1 MPESPEKSI
10 DALLGSGGISQ
21 LLQNPEIAAKLPRIM
36 EALAPV
42 MAEMKAERAAGA
54 SAPPASVP
62 PAADAPPSAPP
73 AAAEAV
79 ADPAAAA
86 AATAATAAPAG
97 ATAAAASAASA
108 GKGSPVSRRMAL
120 LRALSP
126 YLSPERQSALDTVMK
141 VSTLLDLLTE
151 VL

>member
-42 MAEMKAERAAGA
+42 MAEMKAERAAAA

-62 PAADAPPSAPP
+62 PAADAPSSATP

-79 ADPAAAA
+79 TEPAAAA
-86 AATAATAAPAG
+86 ATTATAATAAPAG
-97 ATAAAASAASA
+97 AAASA
-108 GKGSPVSRRMAL
+108 GKGSPASRRMAL